1 MKYHFLIM
9 ALNEEKKLLKTY
21 KELIYVI
28 RKTNTK
34 NYKIYI
40 VDDGSTDNTFKIGL
54 KIKKENK
61 KVVLRRNQKNL
72 GLAKNVKNFL
82 LKSPNTGKLILI
94 SGDNDL
100 SKSIIIKLI
109 NASKKTDLVISYF
122 TNREMKG
129 IFRAFL
135 STTFNLICCTL
146 FNVYAFYLQGPF
158 VWPLKNLKRIK
169 IFSNGIAYVSE
180 INIKLLRSGLKFTEI
195 SGQMNT
201 GSKNSTS
208 IKFMN
213 FIDIFFTIIHLLI
226 EIYINK
232 KFKKISTRVDI

>member
-28 RKTNTK
+28 KKTNTK

-61 KVVLRRNQKNL
+61 KVVFRRNQKNL

-82 LKSPNTGKLILI
+82 SKLPNTGKLILI

-135 STTFNLICCTL
+135 STMFNLIFCTL

-232 KFKKISTRVDI
+232 NFKKISTRVDI

>member
-21 KELIYVI
+21 KELMYVI
-28 RKTNTK
+28 KKTNTK

-82 LKSPNTGKLILI
+82 SKLPNTGKLILI

-135 STTFNLICCTL
+135 STMFNLIFCTL

-232 KFKKISTRVDI
+232 NFKKISTRVDI

>member
-129 IFRAFL
+129 IF
-135 STTFNLICCTL
+135 
-146 FNVYAFYLQGPF
+146 
-158 VWPLKNLKRIK
+158 
-169 IFSNGIAYVSE
+169 
-180 INIKLLRSGLKFTEI
+180 
-195 SGQMNT
+195 
-201 GSKNSTS
+201 STS
-208 IKFMN
+208 SPHSRSK
-213 FIDIFFTIIHLLI
+213 
-226 EIYINK
+226 
-232 KFKKISTRVDI
+232 S